1 MNNNEYN
8 ITVNKK
14 NENIEIPNGNAD
26 KILKHK
32 NHIISNHDHNMNNE
46 EKVQNINNNNKYPKY
61 KYNNNEFIYEKNKRN
76 KNEKIF
82 VIKNDNDIMT
92 YFSKSRNNNRYSK
105 NVSNSKSKQKRNITN
120 NIDLIYILS
129 TQKRENENT
138 LDDSEQLTSC
148 IGIPFCHYHRFNGQL
163 PKQYICN
170 YKNCNCYECAD
181 MGKCQKLNDNNKP
194 DYIYPII
201 IRYKE

>member
-1 MNNNEYN
+1 MNNNVYN

-14 NENIEIPNGNAD
+14 NENIEIPDGNTD
-26 KILKHK
+26 KKLKHK
-32 NHIISNHDHNMNNE
+32 NYFKSNHDHSINNE
-46 EKVQNINNNNKYPKY
+46 EKAQNINNNNKYPKY
-61 KYNNNEFIYEKNKRN
+61 KNNNNNNEFIYDKNKRN

-92 YFSKSRNNNRYSK
+92 YFSKSRNYNRYSI
-105 NVSNSKSKQKRNITN
+105 NISNSKPKQKRNITN

-138 LDDSEQLTSC
+138 LDDSKQLTSC

-170 YKNCNCYECAD
+170 YKNCNCYECLD
-181 MGKCQKLNDNNKP
+181 MGKYQKLNDNNKP
-194 DYIYPII
+194 DYIYPIN
-201 IRYKE
+201 K